1 MQITLFLISV
11 IIPSPTAASIGDDIT
26 VQKAPLLY
34 MCVRARKSLQFVC
47 IINVQ
52 IPYKTYMFYMQQ
64 VQQKPLHIVMLFV
77 AQIQRKKSLQAC
89 LRTAIICAL

>member
-1 MQITLFLISV
+1 MEYCML
-11 IIPSPTAASIGDDIT
+11 
-26 VQKAPLLY
+26 KAPLLY
-34 MCVRARKSLQFVC
+34 MRVCAHANPLLFVC